1 AHVRVNELSNI
12 INSYGGSGNGMI
24 EVRAA
29 MSGTVL
35 EILSAIGTN
44 VNPSTPMFKIANT
57 SQLLAVVNI
66 PADKL
71 NVVKTSNKVTI
82 QSQT

>member
-1 AHVRVNELSNI
+1 
-12 INSYGGSGNGMI
+12 
-24 EVRAA
+24 
-29 MSGTVL
+29 
-35 EILSAIGTN
+35 
-44 VNPSTPMFKIANT
+44 MFKIANT

-82 QSQT
+82 QSDNSFRRSIGGASNISVM

>member
-1 AHVRVNELSNI
+1 
-12 INSYGGSGNGMI
+12 
-24 EVRAA
+24 
-29 MSGTVL
+29 
-35 EILSAIGTN
+35 
-44 VNPSTPMFKIANT
+44 MFKIANT

-82 QSQT
+82 NHRQQLRKKHWGASNISVM